1 MVRTPPFHGG
11 DTSSNLVGITNTK
24 TPSLAEGV
32 FVLRL
37 SPKFELVEFGA
48 GSWGARLKEAR
59 ALRRERGPRREPW
72 EFTIS
77 LGSPIQT
84 AGIKTAVFASLR
96 KVLLFYLREQLTF
109 AAAKA
114 WQN

>member
-1 MVRTPPFHGG
+1 MALFLMVMCR
-11 DTSSNLVGITNTK
+11 LVKRRGK
-24 TPSLAEGV
+24 REPAVGV
-32 FVLRL
+32 LQVKCPKRRWRAVLR
-37 SPKFELVEFGA
+37 
-48 GSWGARLKEAR
+48 R
-59 ALRRERGPRREPW
+59 ALRSKTP
-72 EFTIS
+72 
-77 LGSPIQT
+77 LQT